1 MAKIKREKDG
11 VGDGETDD
19 LDEEAPI
26 KQEDY
31 WKNENDQSDLPEN
44 TEDYKEE
51 PMVTDVDNRDGE
63 LRKYFIYVLLYDK
76 NEFVLISPKCLNFSR
91 LV

>member
-1 MAKIKREKDG
+1 M
-11 VGDGETDD
+11 
-19 LDEEAPI
+19 DEEAPI

-31 WKNENDQSDLPEN
+31 WDTENDRSDLPEN

-63 LRKYFIYVLLYDK
+63 LWKYSI
-76 NEFVLISPKCLNFSR
+76 
-91 LV
+91 